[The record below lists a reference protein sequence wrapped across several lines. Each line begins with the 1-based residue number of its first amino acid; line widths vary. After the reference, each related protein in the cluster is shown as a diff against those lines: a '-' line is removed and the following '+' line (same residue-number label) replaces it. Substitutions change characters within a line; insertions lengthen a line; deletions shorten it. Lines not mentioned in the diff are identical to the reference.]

1 MSSRK
6 RFSPISIKL
15 SLAYALLSFVV
26 LFAMAFFTLQLIN
39 NYSSESKNTF
49 EYGYGYVLPSGSA
62 ADGLDIPQKDYEI
75 GFKEAIKNAQTVKA
89 HENAELQYIGDNY
102 YFIMQ
107 DGRVLLLSYTQM
119 PYSGLTPAIL
129 HERNFYIENVGDLT
143 KLVRVAA
150 VNSNYLQWQ
159 QFSDYL
165 TTSLIFFAAATLLVA
180 VALGVFISNQI
191 TSPLRKIAGAVS
203 KTNVANLGD
212 KIHIKSN
219 DEIGRVADAYN
230 RMSSHLA
237 QSVEAQKR
245 FVADAAHELKTPL
258 STLTTATSKALQG
271 ELKTP
276 EEYVETLEFI
286 NLNLYNMKTIVNDL
300 LYIARLEEN
309 ANAEQEKPLIN
320 LEAIGANIY
329 ETFLPLCEE
338 KGVMFQVRWRK
349 IYVYADDEKILRLLI
364 NLVGN
369 AIKATPKGG
378 LVSAVFGSTDQNAV
392 IVVSDTGAGIAP
404 EHLGKIFNRFYKI
417 PGGGGYNDGTGLGL
431 AICKAIVESNGGEIS
446 VQSKVGKGT
455 TFSIT
460 LPLAKDISAAGEND
474 EEDN

>member
-1 MSSRK
+1 MSSQK
-6 RFSPISIKL
+6 RFNPISVKL
-15 SLAYALLSFVV
+15 SLAYALLSFVM
-26 LFAMAFFTLQLIN
+26 LFALVFFTWQLIN

-49 EYGYGYVLPSGSA
+49 EYGYGYALPVSSTV
-62 ADGLDIPQKDYEI
+62 DNLTIPHKDYET
-75 GFKEAIKNAQTVKA
+75 GLKESIKNSKIVKV
-89 HENAELQYIGDNY
+89 HEDAKMQYNGDNY
-102 YFIMQ
+102 YFTLQ
-107 DGRVLLLSYTQM
+107 DGRILLLSFSQM
-119 PYSGLTPAIL
+119 PSSGLTSTVL
-129 HERNFYIENVGDLT
+129 HERSYYIENVAGQSN
-143 KLVRVAA
+143 LVRASA
-150 VNSNYLQWQ
+150 IDNNYLQWQ

-165 TTSLIFFAAATLLVA
+165 TTSLIFFVMATLLVA
-180 VALGVFISNQI
+180 VALGVFISNQL
-191 TSPLRKIAGAVS
+191 TGPLRKIAGAVS
-203 KTNVANLGD
+203 KTNVSNLGE
-212 KIHIKSN
+212 KIHIKSS
-219 DEIGRVADAYN
+219 DEVGQVAEAYN
-230 RMSSHLA
+230 RMSLHLA

-309 ANAEQEKPLIN
+309 SNAEREKPLIN

-338 KGVMFQVRWRK
+338 KGVMFQVRWRE
-349 IYVYADDEKILRLLI
+349 IYVHADDEKILRLLI

-369 AIKATPKGG
+369 AVKATPKGG
-378 LVSAVFGSTDQNAV
+378 LVSAVFGATDQNAV
-392 IVVSDTGAGIAP
+392 IVVSDTGTGIAT
-404 EHLGKIFNRFYKI
+404 EHLSKIFNRFYKI
-417 PGGGGYNDGTGLGL
+417 PGDSGYNDGTGLGL
-431 AICKAIVESNGGEIS
+431 AICKAIVESSGGEIS

-460 LPLAKDISAAGEND
+460 LPLAKYAPEAGED
-474 EEDN
+474 EEED